1 MSDSDLETF
10 VCKKNGL
17 EGRRWWKHMIRN
29 VDRQEKDK
37 RPKIAAGHPS
47 NLQASM
53 VSESS
58 AD

>member
-1 MSDSDLETF
+1 MSNSDLETF
-10 VCKKNGL
+10 ICKKNGL

-47 NLQASM
+47 NL
-53 VSESS
+53 
-58 AD
+58 